1 MQSISAFLDTTKV
14 ADFRWKHAEIR
25 RAQVVCH
32 MIYLFFGSSLGV
44 TLPSFFIDPFLYYVS
59 FILMFSTC

>member
-44 TLPSFFIDPFLYYVS
+44 TLPSFFIVGYV
-59 FILMFSTC
+59 